1 MFEGIIRNG
10 LLMTVAAL
18 ILTVLGVLAAS
29 RIPVQ
34 MIPDL
39 EVRTVTVQT
48 SWPGATPQDIEKE
61 ILIEQEE
68 YLRTVPNLQRLEASA
83 SSGRATIELDF
94 PFGID
99 ITETLIRVNNAL
111 TQVPSYPINVDEPRV
126 YASSFSANSFMFFN
140 VSPLPDNPRGLD
152 MDMMRD
158 FIEDNVRTRMSNVPG
173 VSDVQVW
180 GGAERQIRVIL
191 DPIRLADRGISIT
204 DVRDAIRR
212 RNQDVSGGE
221 IDTGKRRY
229 LLRTVGRFDDVQ
241 QLENLIVDRRG
252 DTLIRLADIA
262 EVEFDHF
269 EIRGLNFVDGDPVIN
284 LAVRRETGSNVI
296 DIKYA
301 MLDAV
306 DRIGREVL
314 EPAGMEIK
322 LIAEDVG
329 YVEASVRNV
338 WTNLALGALLA
349 TLVMYLFLRSARA
362 TAVGVIGIPICTIAA
377 FIGLLATGRTINV
390 ISLAGVA
397 FSIGMTLDNSIVVIE
412 SIELARRRGLD
423 RFRSAVE
430 GVRNVW
436 PAVLAS
442 TLTTILVFA
451 PVLFIKEE
459 AGQLYSDIAI
469 AISAAILAS
478 MLVAITL
485 IPTAAARLAFGTEAR
500 HGPTADAGGP
510 LMNMVD
516 WLIGDP
522 RRRLVTIVSTIALS
536 VGIILMLT
544 PAAEYLPEGEEPKTF
559 ASLNAPPGYNLET
572 MAEIG
577 LEIQEHFLQF
587 VGDDPAR
594 FERGETDV
602 PAIKYLNVR
611 ITPDGMRI
619 ISEAV
624 DPARIN
630 DLMDAITRKYREY
643 PGMRAFAA
651 RGSIITSNDGGTR
664 SINLDLSGSDLA
676 VIYDAALAVY
686 RRAQEVFD
694 NPRIQS
700 QPSSL
705 SLAQPLVE
713 VRPDWD
719 RAAELGMDAGS
730 VGYTVAAL
738 TDGAYVDEFFLAD
751 DKIDI
756 YLYGSDNGQ
765 SNLDTL
771 GQLPVFTP
779 QGTVLPLSAIATI
792 TETVDTSTVRRING
806 QRTVTLNVIPPP
818 NIPLETG
825 VETVRE
831 QIIAAL
837 RASGEIPAEVAV
849 DISGASD
856 QLDATKAALAANYPV
871 ALIIVYLL
879 LVAIFKHWGY
889 PLLIM
894 TTIPLGVAG
903 GILGL
908 WLFNLFGEWL
918 PLIGLN
924 GLHQPFDMISMLG
937 FLILMGTVVNNPI
950 LIVDRAMRLMS
961 EGAVSAQ
968 DAVREAVHV
977 RFRPIAMSTLTTICG
992 LSPLV
997 FIPGAGTELYR
1008 GVGAIVLFGILG
1020 AAVVSLTMLPALTVT
1035 ALEWGKAGPRSGDAP
1050 DAGLG
1055 AGKLPVD
1062 TGKY

>member
-1 MFEGIIRNG
+1 MFEAIIRNG

-18 ILTVLGVLAAS
+18 ILAVLGVLAAT

-39 EVRTVTVQT
+39 EVRTITVRT
-48 SWPGATPQDIEKE
+48 TWPGATPQDVEKE

-68 YLRTVPNLQRLEASA
+68 YLRTVPNLQRLQATASRGQA
-83 SSGRATIELDF
+83 RIELEF

-99 ITETLIRVNNAL
+99 MTDTLIRVNNAL
-111 TQVPSYPINVDEPRV
+111 NQVPSYPINVDEPRV
-126 YASSFSANSFMFFN
+126 FASSFSANSFMFFN
-140 VSPLPDNPRGLD
+140 VSPLDGNPRGLD

-173 VSDVQVW
+173 VSAVQVW
-180 GGAERQIRVIL
+180 GGAERQIRVIV
-191 DPIRLADRGISIT
+191 DPARLADRGIAIT
-204 DVRDAIRR
+204 DVRDAIRQ
-212 RNQDVSGGE
+212 RNRDVSGGE
-221 IDTGKRRY
+221 IDSGKRRY
-229 LLRTVGRFDDVQ
+229 LLRTVGRFDDVN
-241 QLENLIVDRRG
+241 QLEELIIERRG
-252 DTLIRLADIA
+252 DTLIRLG
-262 EVEFDHF
+262 EVASIEFDHF
-269 EIRGLNFVDGDPVIN
+269 EIDSLIFVDGDPVIN
-284 LAVRRETGSNVI
+284 LAVRRELGSNVI

-301 MLDAV
+301 MLEAV
-306 DRIGREVL
+306 ERIDKEVL
-314 EPAGMEIK
+314 QPAGMEIK

-338 WTNLALGALLA
+338 WTNLGIGAVLA
-349 TLVMYLFLRSARA
+349 TLVMYLFLRSGRA
-362 TAVGVIGIPICTIAA
+362 TAVGVIGIPLCTIAA

-397 FSIGMTLDNSIVVIE
+397 FAIGMTLDNSIVVIE
-412 SIELARRRGLD
+412 SIELARRRGRD
-423 RFRSAVE
+423 RFQSAVE

-451 PVLFIKEE
+451 PVLFIEEE

-469 AISAAILAS
+469 AISASIMAS

-485 IPTAAARLAFGTEAR
+485 IPTAAARLKFGTEAR
-500 HGPTADAGGP
+500 HGPTAEHGGP
-510 LMNMVD
+510 IVGMVD
-516 WLIGDP
+516 WLIAEPG
-522 RRRLVTIVSTIALS
+522 RRMVTIVSTLVLS
-536 VGIILMLT
+536 FAVIFMLT

-559 ASLNAPPGYNLET
+559 AALSAPPGYNLET
-572 MAEIG
+572 MTEIG
-577 LEIQEHFLQF
+577 MEIQDYFLQF

-624 DPARIN
+624 DASRIN

-664 SINLDLSGSDLA
+664 SINLDISGPNLA
-676 VIYDAALAVY
+676 VIYDAALSVY
-686 RRAQEVFD
+686 RRAQDVFE

-700 QPSSL
+700 RPSSL
-705 SLAQPLVE
+705 ALAQPLVE

-719 RAAELGMDAGS
+719 RASELGMDAGS

-738 TDGAYVDEFFLAD
+738 TDGAFVDEFFLED

-756 YLYGSDNGQ
+756 YIYGNTPGET
-765 SNLDTL
+765 NLDTL
-771 GQLPVFTP
+771 GQMPIFTP
-779 QGTVLPLSAIATI
+779 QGTILPLSAIATI
-792 TETVDTSTVRRING
+792 VETVDTSNIRRING
-806 QRTVTLNVIPPP
+806 QRTVTLNIIPPP
-818 NIPLETG
+818 SIPLETG
-825 VETVRE
+825 VGIVRE
-831 QIIAAL
+831 EIITSL
-837 RASGEIPAEVAV
+837 RDSGEIPAGVNI

-856 QLDATKAALAANYPV
+856 QLDATKAALVANYPV
-871 ALIIVYLL
+871 ALIIIYLL
-879 LVAIFKHWGY
+879 LVAIFRHWGY
-889 PLLIM
+889 PMLIM
-894 TTIPLGVAG
+894 TTIPLGIAG
-903 GILGL
+903 GIVGL
-908 WLFNLFGEWL
+908 VLM
-918 PLIGLN
+918 N
-924 GLHQPFDMISMLG
+924 GLGAALTSLGFAGFHQPFDMISMLG

-950 LIVDRAMRLMS
+950 LIVDRAMRLMA
-961 EGAVSAQ
+961 EGTRTAQ
-968 DAVREAVHV
+968 EAVREAVHV

-997 FIPGAGTELYR
+997 LIPGAGTELYR

-1020 AAVVSLTMLPALTVT
+1020 AAIVSLTMLPALTVT
-1035 ALEWGKAGPRSGDAP
+1035 VLEWQAKRKHMDAAPVAGVATAPGAHRSD
-1050 DAGLG
+1050 
-1055 AGKLPVD
+1055 V
-1062 TGKY
+1062 